1 MDTYSDFSQWKWW
14 FSMVMR
20 VYQKVIF
27 SWILVFTTFM
37 QHRGSQRFFKHDQP
51 NQPPQSIA
59 PVQHVSHLPLWRQS
73 NPTFRWCG
81 LTIFRFKAD
90 STSKISQK
98 CWQDTVRFPSSC
110 YFSIHDPLVSPN
122 MVCWIMD
129 YLSMIF
135 QAWNLHSAQGYGR
148 AAQTAIQLNQM
159 WPFF

>member
-1 MDTYSDFSQWKWW
+1 MDTYSDFFPVK
-14 FSMVMR
+14 MV
-20 VYQKVIF
+20 
-27 SWILVFTTFM
+27 ILHGYVRLPESNFQLDPCFHDFHATPRIST
-37 QHRGSQRFFKHDQP
+37 FFKHDQP

-110 YFSIHDPLVSPN
+110 YFSTHDPLVSPN
-122 MVCWIMD
+122 MVCLIMD
-129 YLSMIF
+129 YLSVIF